1 MGCRGRR
8 AGAGRRR
15 REGADPLHNAGH
27 WVDAAPARMQPV
39 RPHEADAPERG
50 ERSESWGSSLGF
62 VLAVAGSAVGLGNL
76 WGFAYRAS
84 QGGGAAFVLLYLL
97 IVLVVCL
104 PVLVAEMV
112 LGRSTGHAPLIAPAT
127 AGGRRWSPLG
137 WLYLAVAAGI
147 LSYYS
152 VLMGWTGRSLL
163 HALLESLPASMAE
176 AEAYFGAISS
186 GGDAVLGHLF
196 SLALTGAVVAAGIRG
211 GIERLSRWGMPLL
224 FLLLLGLALWA
235 ARLSGAGEGYTT
247 FLLRWEASKLTDLT
261 TIRNAFTQAFF
272 SIGAGI
278 GAILAY
284 AAYLDRRSGIPGEA
298 AAVVGMDT
306 AVGLIAGCVTF
317 PVVASFGLGDV
328 VSGSTVGTLFI
339 ALPTG
344 LASLG
349 GAGRLVAV
357 LFFSLAYIAAITSSV
372 SLLEVPVSSLM
383 DRLGWCRRRTVW
395 LCVALIGLIGLP
407 SALNVTV
414 LERMDAVFGGVLLIA
429 GGLAMALLLGWCAP
443 QRFRS
448 DLLASGSTPRLV
460 RALLWL
466 LRWIAPPAIALG
478 LVLSMTDLVRNW
490 VS

>member
-1 MGCRGRR
+1 
-8 AGAGRRR
+8 
-15 REGADPLHNAGH
+15 
-27 WVDAAPARMQPV
+27 MQPASLSETDV
-39 RPHEADAPERG
+39 PGRG
-50 ERSESWGSSLGF
+50 KPPESWGSSLGF
-62 VLAVAGSAVGLGNL
+62 VLAAAGSAVGLGNL

-112 LGRSTGHAPLIAPAT
+112 LGRSTGHAPLIAPIT
-127 AGGRRWSPLG
+127 AGGRRWAPLG
-137 WLYLAVAAGI
+137 WLYLAAAAGV
-147 LSYYS
+147 LSYYA

-163 HALLESLPASMAE
+163 HALGESLPASMTE

-186 GGDAVLGHLF
+186 GGDAVLGHLL
-196 SLALTGAVVAAGIRG
+196 SLFLTGAVVAAGIRG

-235 ARLSGAGEGYTT
+235 ARLSGAVEGYAT
-247 FLLRWEASKLTDLT
+247 FLLRWDASKLIDLT

-272 SIGAGI
+272 SIGTGI

-317 PVVASFGLGDV
+317 PVVASFGLGGV

-383 DRLGWCRRRTVW
+383 DRFGWSRRRAVW
-395 LCVALIGLIGLP
+395 LCVGVIGLIGLP
-407 SALNVTV
+407 SALNVAV

-443 QRFRS
+443 QRFQA
-448 DLLASGSTPRLV
+448 DLAASGSAPRLV
-460 RALLWL
+460 RALFWL
-466 LRWIAPPAIALG
+466 LRWISPPAIALG
-478 LVLSMTDLVRNW
+478 LAVSITDLVRSW
-490 VS
+490 LG